1 MSTASRLLAPVSR
14 LVAGTAD
21 PVVTTVA
28 YDSRDVV
35 SGALFCALPG
45 AHVDGHRYIE
55 DALRRGAV
63 AVLCQRAPT
72 DAGVLAARYRAV
84 VYHAEDARR
93 AMSRVAAALYGEPS
107 RSLPVI
113 GVTGTDGKS
122 TTTYMIGQLLCAA
135 GVDSG
140 FMSTALLCSGDE
152 PVANPLRQSTPE
164 APEVQRLL
172 AKMRRAGKRVAVVEA
187 TSHGLSTKTQRLA
200 DVVFR
205 AAVFTNLS
213 HEHLEFHGSFER
225 YRDDKVNLFRA
236 VADAASQPA
245 PADGTLAFD
254 RFGIVNANDPNS
266 EYFRAACD
274 RSVFSFGIGAGDLRA
289 HELTP
294 RPDGVAFQLHWQ
306 GRTTSALLPLSGAVS
321 VENAVAALLATSRA
335 LDTDPLPLA
344 PLLAAIKPLPG
355 RMQPIPNDLGYTTII
370 DYAHTPGAFAKVLP
384 GLRPSDGTGRL
395 IVVFGSAGERDTDK
409 RPLQGELAARYA
421 DVVVLTDED
430 PRMEDRDAIIDQ
442 IAAGCLRADATIE
455 TEHRL
460 LRVPDRTA
468 AIAAA
473 LEVACAGDVVAFL
486 GKAHETSIIYP
497 DGPHPWSE
505 VDAVRAA
512 IGRRARSAVS

>member
-1 MSTASRLLAPVSR
+1 MPTASRLLAPVSR
-14 LVAGTAD
+14 PVAGSLD

-45 AHVDGHRYIE
+45 THVDGHRYIE

-63 AVLCQRAPT
+63 AVLCQRAPA
-72 DAGVLAARYRAV
+72 DAAALAARYHAV
-84 VYHAEDARR
+84 VYRARDARR
-93 AMSRVAAALYGEPS
+93 AMSKAAAALYGEPS

-122 TTTYMIGQLLCAA
+122 STTYMIAQLLCAA

-140 FMSTALLCSGDE
+140 FISTALLGSGNE

-164 APEVQRLL
+164 APEIQRLL
-172 AKMRRAGKRVAVVEA
+172 AEMLRAGQRVAVVEA
-187 TSHGLSTKTQRLA
+187 TSHGLSAQTQRLA

-236 VADAASQPA
+236 VAAAASRPA
-245 PADGTLAFD
+245 PDEGTLAFD
-254 RFGIVNANDPNS
+254 RFGIVNANDPHA

-274 RSVFSFGIGAGDLRA
+274 RRVFSFGIGAGDLGA
-289 HELTP
+289 YELTP

-306 GRTTSALLPLSGAVS
+306 GGTARALLPLLGAVS
-321 VENAVAALLATSRA
+321 VENAVAALLAVSRA
-335 LDTDPLPLA
+335 LDTDPLSLA
-344 PLLAAIKPLPG
+344 PLLATIKPLPG
-355 RMQPIPNDLGYTTII
+355 RMQPIPNGLGYTTIV
-370 DYAHTPGAFAKVLP
+370 DYAHTPGSFAKVLP
-384 GLRPSDGTGRL
+384 GLRPSDGRL
-395 IVVFGSAGERDTDK
+395 IVVFGSAGDRDTAK

-430 PRMEDRDAIIDQ
+430 PRTEDRDAIIDQ
-442 IAAGCLRADATIE
+442 IAEGCLRVDAAIE
-455 TEHRL
+455 TERRL
-460 LRVPDRTA
+460 LRVPDRDA

-473 LEVACAGDVVAFL
+473 LEVARSGDVVAFL

-497 DGPHPWSE
+497 DGPHPWNE
-505 VDAVRAA
+505 AAAVREA
-512 IGRRARSAVS
+512 IERRTRSAVS